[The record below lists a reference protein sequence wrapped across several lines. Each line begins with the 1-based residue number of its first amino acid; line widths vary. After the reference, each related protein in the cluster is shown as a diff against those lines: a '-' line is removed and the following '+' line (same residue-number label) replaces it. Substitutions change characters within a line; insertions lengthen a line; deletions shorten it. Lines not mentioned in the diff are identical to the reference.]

1 VPKQRFLVVL
11 VGSLLF
17 VGPMARSSNNPCD
30 EAFHVEQVL
39 EGLIRVSG
47 LDFSR
52 PADGWGVGFQYESED
67 ASREFPFVVR
77 FDGRSWTAAPH
88 PSRPAKGTAE
98 LNAVSV
104 LAADQVWVSGFRR
117 IGRRDATYVQFWDG
131 DTWTRAATPDPGV
144 GGSVQDIAA
153 ISPTDVWAVGHFE
166 RRDGEVETM
175 ALHFDGDTWTRV
187 DTPSPR
193 RVAALVDVH
202 ASSVTNVWAV
212 GSRSYPSRGLV
223 LHFDGTRWRRVPLP
237 DYFRVRRESD
247 FDAVHA
253 PGANDVWIVGF
264 RDRRRGTGAVSIRWN
279 GASWKIIRMLDVRG
293 HEYLFDLDAAGPNDV
308 WTVGDRFVPETP
320 FPFAARWDGSS
331 WSRVP
336 TEDPNTLGVLEAVS
350 VDGGGSVWA
359 AGSRGSDDVMER
371 ACGG

>member
-1 VPKQRFLVVL
+1 MPKKRFLVVL

-17 VGPMARSSNNPCD
+17 VGPMARWSNNPCD

-39 EGLIRVSG
+39 EGHIRVSG

-52 PADGWGVGFQYESED
+52 PADGWGVGFQYESEE

-77 FDGRSWTAAPH
+77 FNGRSWTAAPH
-88 PSRPAKGTAE
+88 PSRPARGTAQ

-104 LAADQVWVSGFRR
+104 LTADQVWVSGFRQIR
-117 IGRRDATYVQFWDG
+117 LRDQTYVQFWDG

-144 GGSVQDIAA
+144 GASVQDIVA

-166 RRDGEVETM
+166 RRDGEIETM
-175 ALHFDGDTWTRV
+175 ALHFDGHTWTRV

-193 RVAALVDVH
+193 GLAALVDVH
-202 ASSVTNVWAV
+202 ASSGTDVWAV

-237 DYFRVRRESD
+237 DYFRVHRESD

-253 PGANDVWIVGF
+253 LVPDDVWIVGY
-264 RDRRRGTGAVSIRWN
+264 RDRRQGTGAVSLRWN
-279 GASWKIIRMLDVRG
+279 GASWRIIRMLDVRG
-293 HEYLFDLDAAGPNDV
+293 HENFLDLDAAGPNQV

-331 WSRVP
+331 WRRVP
-336 TEDPNTLGVLEAVS
+336 TEDPNTLGELEAVS
-350 VDGGGSVWA
+350 VDGGGNVWA

-371 ACGG
+371 ACG